1 MSISMLFKQDAQL
14 LSELVSLLTIEQTAL
29 VNMDIDEVESI
40 LDQKSKLIQ
49 TIVNATKMRHKALAQ
64 AGYDANENGMVMWL
78 RANDTKALQVQWDA
92 FQKQLAQAKELNRVN
107 GQVINQHFQRN
118 QQMIRQLQGKAV
130 NAGAGNVYGPNGQ
143 TTFSSHTRSM
153 LSV

>member
-1 MSISMLFKQDAQL
+1 MSISMLFKQDTQL
-14 LSELVSLLTIEQTAL
+14 LDELVSLLSKEQTAL

-40 LDQKSKLIQ
+40 LDKKSKLIQ
-49 TIVNATKMRHKALAQ
+49 TIANATKMRHKALAQ

-78 RANDTKALQVQWDA
+78 RANDSKSIKAQWDA
-92 FQKQLAQAKELNRVN
+92 FQGQLAQAKELNRVN
-107 GQVINQHFQRN
+107 GQVINQHFKQN
-118 QQMIRQLQGKAV
+118 QQMISQLQGKAV

-143 TTFSSHTRSM
+143 TTFSSQTRSM

>member
-14 LSELVSLLTIEQTAL
+14 LSELVSLLTKEQAAL

-49 TIVNATKMRHKALAQ
+49 TIANATKMRHKALAQ
-64 AGYDANENGMVMWL
+64 AGYDANENGMVTWL
-78 RANDTKALQVQWDA
+78 RANDTKALKVQWDA

-118 QQMIRQLQGKAV
+118 QQMISQLQGKAV
-130 NAGAGNVYGPNGQ
+130 NAGAGSVYGPNGQ

>member
-14 LSELVSLLTIEQTAL
+14 LNNLVLLLTKEQTAL

-49 TIVNATKMRHKALAQ
+49 KITSATKIRHQALAKD
-64 AGYDANENGMVMWL
+64 GYEANENGMATWV
-78 RANDTKALQVQWDA
+78 RAGDNQSVYTDWDA

-107 GQVINQHFQRN
+107 GQIINQHFKRN
-118 QQMIRQLQGKAV
+118 QEALNQLHVKSPNTG
-130 NAGAGNVYGPNGQ
+130 VYGPNGQ
-143 TTFSSHTRSM
+143 TTALGYSRSSLM
-153 LSV
+153 A

>member
-1 MSISMLFKQDAQL
+1 MLFKQDTQL
-14 LSELVSLLTIEQTAL
+14 LNDLVSLLSKEQAAL

-49 TIVNATKMRHKALAQ
+49 TIANATKMRHKALAQ

-78 RANDTKALQVQWDA
+78 RANDSKPLQAQWDT
-92 FQKQLAQAKELNRVN
+92 FQKQLSQAKELNRVN

-118 QQMIRQLQGKAV
+118 QQIISQLQGKAV

>member
-1 MSISMLFKQDAQL
+1 MSISMLFKQDTQL
-14 LSELVSLLTIEQTAL
+14 LNDLVSLLSKEQAAL

-49 TIVNATKMRHKALAQ
+49 TIANATKMRHKALAQ

-78 RANDTKALQVQWDA
+78 RANDSKLLQAQWDA
-92 FQKQLAQAKELNRVN
+92 FQKQLSQAKELNRVN

-118 QQMIRQLQGKAV
+118 QQIISQLQGKAV